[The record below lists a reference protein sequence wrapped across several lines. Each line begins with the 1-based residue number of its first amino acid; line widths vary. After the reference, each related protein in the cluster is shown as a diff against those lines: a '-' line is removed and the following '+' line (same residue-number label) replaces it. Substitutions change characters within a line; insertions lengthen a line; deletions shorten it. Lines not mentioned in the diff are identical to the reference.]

1 MSRLESDRALVPA
14 RARDHDPRQLRD
26 RKARTCAAASR
37 LELVE
42 GTIADRDLVH
52 RAFENFRP
60 THVVHAA
67 AAYKDPND
75 WREDVETN
83 VLGTINLI
91 EAARAIGAT
100 RFVNF
105 QTVLCYGRAA
115 QNADPGGL
123 SARAVHELRHFESC
137 RRAIPCGQRPQL
149 GLAAARQCHRP
160 APRYRADSDLLQAS
174 QGPAAVLLYGRY
186 PGLS

>member
-1 MSRLESDRALVPA
+1 MRILIAGGAGCLGSNLIEHWYPRGHEILILDNFATGQRELVP
-14 RARDHDPRQLRD
+14 QLP
-26 RKARTCAAASR
+26 R

-67 AAYKDPND
+67 AAYKDPTD

-91 EAARAIGAT
+91 EAARA
-100 RFVNF
+100 
-105 QTVLCYGRAA
+105 
-115 QNADPGGL
+115 
-123 SARAVHELRHFESC
+123 SARRALSISRPCCVTAGLRKIRFRSTIRCAVHELRHFESC
-137 RRAIPCGQRPQL
+137 R
-149 GLAAARQCHRP
+149 
-160 APRYRADSDLLQAS
+160 
-174 QGPAAVLLYGRY
+174 
-186 PGLS
+186 